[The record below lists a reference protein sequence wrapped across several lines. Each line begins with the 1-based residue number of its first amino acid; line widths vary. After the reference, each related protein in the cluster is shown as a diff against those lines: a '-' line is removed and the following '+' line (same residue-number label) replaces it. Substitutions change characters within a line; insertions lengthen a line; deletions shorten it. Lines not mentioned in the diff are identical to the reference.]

1 MASSAKFVFSGLLL
15 ILVSLVFVFAFSL
28 SILLSDTQSLG
39 GLEVVNK
46 TQANNTIEQL
56 DVKIYSSEEDLTGA
70 INRYLSDKDNR
81 LRAGFSTWTPDG
93 KQCTIFVVEPHSEK
107 DFASWG
113 HEIGHCVY
121 GHWHP
126 LSH

>member
-1 MASSAKFVFSGLLL
+1 MASRAKFVFSGLLL
-15 ILVSLVFVFAFSL
+15 TLVLLVFVFAFSL
-28 SILLSDTQSLG
+28 SILLTDTETLG
-39 GLEVVNK
+39 GLDIVNK
-46 TQANNTIEQL
+46 THANDTIERL
-56 DVKIYSSEEDLTGA
+56 EVKIYSSEEELTGA
-70 INRYLSDKDNR
+70 INQYLSDKDNR

-93 KQCTIFVVEPHSEK
+93 KECTIFVTEPRSEK
-107 DFASWG
+107 DFESWG